1 MPLTKDVGTGT
12 PTHFVES
19 FIDINYHWNEW
30 ELRRRALQIVNL
42 KGMEADFSLQ
52 HLISGLNLLLLLLY
66 RLYHHCSADGRVAL
80 QEDPGDA
87 GLPGEGQRYVPL
99 GVRTGVA
106 RSCLYLLLLL
116 LLLL

>member
-42 KGMEADFSLQ
+42 KGMEL
-52 HLISGLNLLLLLLY
+52 
-66 RLYHHCSADGRVAL
+66 
-80 QEDPGDA
+80 A
-87 GLPGEGQRYVPL
+87 G
-99 GVRTGVA
+99 
-106 RSCLYLLLLL
+106 
-116 LLLL
+116 

>member
-42 KGMEADFSLQ
+42 KGMELAGWLLTAAS
-52 HLISGLNLLLLLLY
+52 HLWPQVTTTSSY
-66 RLYHHCSADGRVAL
+66 SAGCTTTAQQTDESHFKRTQETQVYPERVNGTYL
-80 QEDPGDA
+80 SEFVQE
-87 GLPGEGQRYVPL
+87 
-99 GVRTGVA
+99 
-106 RSCLYLLLLL
+106 C
-116 LLLL
+116 